1 MKTIILHDFDQE
13 ELIKFVRLYK
23 QLENDSLMPQA
34 IIAATTI
41 SSLNKVLKDL
51 LIELEKEHI
60 EFS

>member
-23 QLENDSLMPQA
+23 QLENDSLIPQA
-34 IIAATTI
+34 IIAATTTN
-41 SSLNKVLKDL
+41 SLNKALKDL